1 MAAAHGEA
9 AFIAALERAT
19 AFGRWRASD
28 VRSIL
33 AAGTGTPH
41 PRTAGDALV
50 IDLPASSG
58 RPLSDYAVE
67 PPTVATVSARVGGVL
82 VTAKTPPELPADLA
96 AGLRRLKLATM
107 RQLAPEL
114 LVTAKTQRWAPE
126 EVLRTLVEAEVASRD
141 ASNTEP
147 ASRPRRSP

>member
-1 MAAAHGEA
+1 M
-9 AFIAALERAT
+9 FIAALERAT

-50 IDLPASSG
+50 IDLPVSSG

-67 PPTVATVSARVGGVL
+67 PPTVATVSAR
-82 VTAKTPPELPADLA
+82 
-96 AGLRRLKLATM
+96 
-107 RQLAPEL
+107 
-114 LVTAKTQRWAPE
+114 E
-126 EVLRTLVEAEVASRD
+126 EVS
-141 ASNTEP
+141 S
-147 ASRPRRSP
+147 